1 MKIPLL
7 HPNRID
13 DASRRSLGK
22 CSLLSKH
29 SLSILSIYHD
39 LKPETPPWQFKKCC
53 CQQWVE
59 QKKQSFSLEFQ
70 RHLDHGVAKKWCS
83 MPVASW
89 VCTWHS
95 WGSGEINDNHGT
107 LVSPFEDLS
116 CEWTEHVTPNMGN
129 QIHLAINYITIA
141 WKIVW
146 IQTQSFQFSWMTKE
160 ETKWK
165 LEEREMSF

>member
-1 MKIPLL
+1 MFSTLQAL
-7 HPNRID
+7 FEHPFYLPWFKTRD
-13 DASRRSLGK
+13 STMTVQK
-22 CSLLSKH
+22 VLLSTM
-29 SLSILSIYHD
+29 SR
-39 LKPETPPWQFKKCC
+39 T
-53 CQQWVE
+53 
-59 QKKQSFSLEFQ
+59 KKQSFSLEFQ

-129 QIHLAINYITIA
+129 QIHLAINYITIP

-165 LEEREMSF
+165 LEEREMPF